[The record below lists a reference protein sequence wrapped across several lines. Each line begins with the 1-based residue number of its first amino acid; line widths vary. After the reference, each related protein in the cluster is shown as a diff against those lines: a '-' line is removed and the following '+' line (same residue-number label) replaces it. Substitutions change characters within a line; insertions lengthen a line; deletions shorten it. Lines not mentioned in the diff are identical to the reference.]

1 MGQFRI
7 LSYNVHS
14 CIGTDRHHSP
24 ERVAAVIASCKPD
37 IVALQEIDVGRPRT
51 GGIDQAHALASLLGM
66 QAFFN
71 ASTRVGPERYGDAIL
86 TALPIEMRRTG
97 QLPGFYD
104 RIKVEP
110 RGALWASI
118 DVGGHRLQVVN
129 THLGVWPHE
138 QMLQLSAL
146 LGPEWLGHPD
156 CRDPVVFVG
165 DFNAPPGLA
174 PYRRLAS
181 RFTDVQK
188 EWGTRKARPT
198 FPGRMPTLR
207 LDHVWLRGRADIRNV
222 EVVRTPLSRV
232 ASDHLPLVV
241 DLDIRASARRLHGTG
256 HVVGHAAR
264 DAAAQEA

>member
-1 MGQFRI
+1 MSKFRI

-14 CIGTDRHHSP
+14 CIGTDKVHSP
-24 ERVAAVIASCKPD
+24 ERIAHVIASCKPD
-37 IVALQEIDVGRPRT
+37 IVALQEIDVGRART
-51 GGIDQAHALASLLGM
+51 GGVDQARILASLLGM
-66 QAFFN
+66 EAHFN
-71 ASTRVGPERYGDAIL
+71 GSTKVGPERYGDAIL

-118 DVGGHRLQVVN
+118 EVGSHRVQVVN

-146 LGPEWLGHPD
+146 LGPEWLGHPE

-174 PYRRLAS
+174 PYRHLAS
-181 RFTDVQK
+181 RFTDVQR
-188 EWGTRKARPT
+188 EWGERKARPT

-207 LDHVWLRGRADIRNV
+207 IDHVWLRGRTVIENV

-241 DLDIRASARRLHGTG
+241 DLDVRNSARWLHGQG
-256 HVVGHAAR
+256 EVAIPV
-264 DAAAQEA
+264 

>member
-1 MGQFRI
+1 MSRFRI

-14 CIGTDRHHSP
+14 CIGTDRRHSP
-24 ERVAAVIASCKPD
+24 ERVAHVIASLKPD
-37 IVALQEIDVGRPRT
+37 VVALQEIDVGRART
-51 GGIDQAHALASLLGM
+51 GGIDQAHILASQLGM

-86 TALPIEMRRTG
+86 TALPVEMRRTG
-97 QLPGFYD
+97 QLPGFHD
-104 RIKVEP
+104 RIRVEP
-110 RGALWASI
+110 RGALWATV
-118 DVGGHRLQVVN
+118 DVAGHKVQVVN

-138 QMLQLSAL
+138 QQLQLSTL

-156 CRDPVVFVG
+156 CHDPVVFVG

-188 EWGTRKARPT
+188 EWGKRKARPT
-198 FPGRMPTLR
+198 YPGRMPTLR
-207 LDHVWLRGRADIRNV
+207 LDHVWLRGRAEIVNV
-222 EVVRTPLSRV
+222 EVVRTPLARV

-241 DLDIRASARRLHGTG
+241 DLDVRESARRLHGTPQMLG
-256 HVVGHAAR
+256 
-264 DAAAQEA
+264 AAAPET